1 MKLRRAAVFAIILLL
16 WGISLHVMAEA
27 PGTLNEVQ
35 VRRLADVG
43 RLWGAVRFFHPWLAE
58 GKIDWDQALIQAI
71 PRVKAASTSE
81 EFRAAVDFLLSFLND
96 PASRTSILE
105 EEPGSPEPT
114 AGSPAATVEPP
125 TLKWIKDDIALISV
139 PDPRPHPSPDESS
152 PFAAI
157 AKEAAKAE
165 AVIFD
170 LRVSDRSGFDPN
182 DPYVWNDDLQS
193 CLLSFVQGEVALS
206 SQRYRMYVQ
215 HPGNS
220 PGFNTFVNK
229 LGKPYQGQASRP
241 YRLVL
246 IFDDQIPYYAWGLFP
261 GLQSRRLGYT
271 IFEGEK
277 GPWEA
282 SATHRMTLSDKV
294 EVEFRIADW
303 VHPDGSSDF
312 IADKAIAPSRGTAQK
327 TDQALAWAVQAAE
340 GKIRPAARE
349 KVAWVPPQIL
359 MDKSYAAPEYPSE
372 ELRLLGLF
380 RFWTDIQFFSPY
392 RDLMDHP
399 WEDALMEFVP
409 KIAAAGDALEY
420 HLRVAELTIRIQDSH
435 TVALSQVLR
444 QHFGTH
450 HPPLEV
456 KGVEEQTV
464 VTHVFSQEGVEPP
477 KIFPGD
483 VILSVDGEDV
493 AARSDRISRSF
504 GASTPQS
511 LRYKV
516 HQRMLAGPQG
526 SEARIEVR
534 HADGTVAEHALKR
547 TMTFPRAQRETP
559 VFGVL
564 PEGLGYM
571 DLERLRASDVDK
583 AFEAIRDTPGL
594 ILDIR
599 GYPQGTGFLIA
610 RRLASEK
617 VTTSIFEE
625 PEVHGMRMNWAVKRI
640 LEQTIEPSG
649 PWRYEGKVV
658 VLINEEAISQAE
670 HACLYLEAAA
680 SPVFIGS
687 PTTGANGMVHF
698 LPFPGGIRISYT
710 AYGVRHGDG
719 RQLQRVGIQPHITVR
734 PTIQGIRDGRDEV
747 LETAISYLKGAK

>member
-1 MKLRRAAVFAIILLL
+1 
-16 WGISLHVMAEA
+16 MAEA

-35 VRRLADVG
+35 VRRLAAVG
-43 RLWGAVRFFHPWLAE
+43 RLWGAVRLFHPWLAE

-71 PRVKAASTSE
+71 PRVKAASTPE

-96 PASRTSILE
+96 PASHTRILE
-105 EEPGSPEPT
+105 EKPGSPEPP
-114 AGSPAATVEPP
+114 AGSPATTVVPP
-125 TLKWIKDDIALISV
+125 TLEWIKDDIALISV
-139 PDPRPHPSPDESS
+139 PDPRPRPDPNEPS

-193 CLLSFVQGEVALS
+193 CLLSFVQGEVPNS
-206 SQRYRMYVQ
+206 SLRYRMYVT
-215 HPGNS
+215 HPGNP

-241 YRLVL
+241 YRLVFV
-246 IFDDQIPYYAWGLFP
+246 FDDKIPYYAWGLFP
-261 GLQSRRLGYT
+261 GLQSLRLGST
-271 IFEGEK
+271 IFEGEEE
-277 GPWEA
+277 PWVFPSREKL
-282 SATHRMTLSDKV
+282 TLSDKV

-303 VHPDGSSDF
+303 VHPDGSSDLH
-312 IADKAIAPSRGTAQK
+312 ADKTIAPSRGTEQK
-327 TDQALAWAVQAAE
+327 ADRALEWAIQAAE
-340 GKIRPAARE
+340 GKIRPASRE
-349 KVAWVPPQIL
+349 NVAWVPPQIL
-359 MDKSYAAPEYPSE
+359 MEKPYADPEFPTE

-380 RFWTDIQFFSPY
+380 RFWNDIHFFSPY
-392 RDLMDHP
+392 QDLMDRP
-399 WEDALMEFVP
+399 WDDTLLEFVP

-420 HLRVAELTIRIQDSH
+420 HLCVAELTTRIQDSH

-464 VTHVFSQEGVEPP
+464 VTHVFSQEGVEPS
-477 KIFPGD
+477 KIFPGE

-504 GASTPQS
+504 SASTPQS
-511 LRYKV
+511 LRWKV

-526 SEARIEVR
+526 SEARIKVR
-534 HADGTVAEHALKR
+534 HADGTVAEQVLKR
-547 TMTFPRAQRETP
+547 TMTFPRAKRSTP

-564 PEGLGYM
+564 PEGYGYM
-571 DLERLRASDVDK
+571 DLERLTASEVDK
-583 AFEAIRDTPGL
+583 AFEAIKDTSGL

-599 GYPQGTGFLIA
+599 GGALGAGSHIA
-610 RRLASEK
+610 QRLARLK
-617 VTTSIFEE
+617 VVTSIFEE
-625 PEVHGMRMNWAVKRI
+625 PEVHGMRMSWSVKRI
-640 LEQTIEPSG
+640 FEQPLEPAG

-670 HACLYLEAAA
+670 HACLDLEAAA
-680 SPVFIGS
+680 APTFVGS

-747 LETAISYLKGAK
+747 LEAAISYLKGAK